1 MHRLFTRGVT
11 MVLRARKVSFAIY
24 RGKTMD
30 YEQEQ
35 EAILKQGIKEFAQ
48 RKKPVKTTKKQLQ
61 EAIKTMKALRD
72 GAQEYLL
79 SSDIM
84 TSDIFGDKGYPP
96 PVGVG
101 IYNILSTPAQHIPK
115 MFRIFKKRKKAIN
128 KEISTILLPEE
139 IEYDFRYC
147 RCNNQKP
154 MGWNGW
160 MRGNCTRPIVEFD
173 RKISK
178 RRSE

>member
-1 MHRLFTRGVT
+1 
-11 MVLRARKVSFAIY
+11 
-24 RGKTMD
+24 MD

-96 PVGVG
+96 P
-101 IYNILSTPAQHIPK
+101 
-115 MFRIFKKRKKAIN
+115 
-128 KEISTILLPEE
+128 
-139 IEYDFRYC
+139 
-147 RCNNQKP
+147 
-154 MGWNGW
+154 
-160 MRGNCTRPIVEFD
+160 RGGGYL
-173 RKISK
+173 
-178 RRSE
+178 